1 MFEVLAGGGMKHLLE
16 DWANISQRIQEA
28 QNLFLFL
35 DYDGTLTPIVSTP
48 DLALCPSEVK
58 ATLVKLRDLPKVSL
72 AIISGRSLE
81 DIREKVGVPG
91 IIYVGNHGLEIENPA
106 GMHKKKLSANRQR
119 EYNNI
124 VQTLKESLKE
134 IPGILFEDKGPILTV
149 HFRNAP
155 PEYFPGITQVLEETL
170 EKWKDRWNI
179 AYGKMV
185 FEIRPKVDFNKGKA
199 VQEILRRSATPGILP
214 IYLGDDQTDEDAFR
228 ILKGKGITVFV
239 GDSRLTLGADY
250 YLKDSSEVLEF
261 LRRSLEILVD

>member
-1 MFEVLAGGGMKHLLE
+1 MKHLLE

-58 ATLVKLRDLPKVSL
+58 TALVKLRDLPKVSL

-81 DIREKVGVPG
+81 DLREKVGVPG
-91 IIYVGNHGLEIENPA
+91 IIYVGNHWLEIENPA

-199 VQEILRRSATPGILP
+199 VQEILRRSATRGILP

>member
-1 MFEVLAGGGMKHLLE
+1 M
-16 DWANISQRIQEA
+16 
-28 QNLFLFL
+28 FL

-58 ATLVKLRDLPKVSL
+58 TTLVKLRDLPKVSL

-155 PEYFPGITQVLEETL
+155 PEYFPGIVQVLDETL

-185 FEIRPKVDFNKGKA
+185 FEIRPKVDFDKGKT
-199 VQEILRRSATPGILP
+199 VREILKTSMTPKVLP
-214 IYLGDDQTDEDAFR
+214 VYLGDDQTDEDAFR
-228 ILKGKGITVFV
+228 EIKGKGVTVFV
-239 GDSRLTLGADY
+239 GDGRITSGADH
-250 YLKDSSEVLEF
+250 YLRDPSEVLEF
-261 LRRSLEILVD
+261 LRRCLALLTN

>member
-1 MFEVLAGGGMKHLLE
+1 
-16 DWANISQRIQEA
+16 
-28 QNLFLFL
+28 
-35 DYDGTLTPIVSTP
+35 
-48 DLALCPSEVK
+48 
-58 ATLVKLRDLPKVSL
+58 LRDLPKVSL

-81 DIREKVGVPG
+81 DLREKVGVPG

-106 GMHKKKLSANRQR
+106 GIHKKKLSANRQR

-134 IPGILFEDKGPILTV
+134 IPGILLEDKGPILTV

-199 VQEILRRSATPGILP
+199 VQEILGRYATPGILP

-228 ILKGKGITVFV
+228 ILKGKGITTFV

-250 YLKDSSEVLEF
+250 YLKNSSEVLEF
-261 LRRSLEILVD
+261 LRRGLEILVD